1 MANENQNETGKKV
14 GRVQPVF
21 LAIAAVIILLFGLA
35 SGFDIF
41 LKLDYRLYDGLL
53 HLKKAPP
60 QNEKVALVTIDDE
73 SLADPE
79 MGEWPWPRNII
90 ADTLIRMKELGAE
103 WAVFDIE
110 YLSPSTAGVNSKIKK
125 EINSSFAESE
135 NVIVGS
141 YEQISGDVLNGMS
154 MDDFAYFSDMYVND
168 ILYPSLDNLKY
179 HISDNIYQDNDL
191 YFQRA
196 LQFFGN
202 AWLTFNHNDLA
213 FTYEPEYID
222 FVKSF
227 QLKFDVTDLG
237 DYVKKS
243 NEYTLTHI
251 YDSLGRGFSPTL
263 QKIGIGAFG
272 IGFTNSIVDDDGV
285 RRRYELLFEDEGSYG
300 GQLVFAPL
308 MNSLG
313 VTKLTRTRNSLICH
327 DALFPGETTRQN
339 LKIPLDKNGR
349 ILINFIHEKMRNSFK
364 QIPVLNIK
372 RLDWSEERIVSNIE
386 ALSNYGYFDYEN
398 EVDTVMKAG
407 TEQLMAIYQEIEST
421 KESMLERCTG
431 YTKNGAGADGLADED
446 YDYLYSMRK
455 AYFDYIKDFLEAHPE
470 NRIIEIL
477 DTIYRDRYGDE
488 IIDNNIADIKTYM
501 ENLREEYIYYVNLE
515 NVLREKLEGTYCIVG
530 NTASSTSDIGA
541 QPFEQQYQN
550 VGLHANLMNTILNR
564 QFFTYADWYW
574 GFIVAVLLSFV
585 PYIFNSKKKRVR
597 NISGAVLLVG
607 FTAAIIALFVFGNI
621 YIPMIGS
628 ILYFIAFY
636 LFGVV
641 FRFVKS
647 EHEKKFITNAFSQ
660 CLAPDVV
667 KELINNPSSFRLGG
681 DSLEMTAIFTD
692 IQKFSA
698 FSELLNAAQL
708 VALLNYYLTKM
719 SDIIIDEKGTVDK
732 YEGDAIIALVGAPK
746 RLEDHSFRACSA
758 AIKMKQSEAVMNAE
772 ILEIVKKDKPEEMEQ
787 DLYDALKI
795 MVANGKTIFTRIG
808 INSGEMVAGYMGSE
822 KKKNYT
828 MMGNNVNLAS
838 RLEGV
843 NKVYA
848 SSILCSG
855 QTYEWANVGE
865 NKDKILFRRLDRV
878 RVVNITTPVQL
889 YNVIGFA
896 DQVSAQQK
904 MELDIF
910 HTALDK
916 YLAKDFVNAGKLF
929 LEANKTF
936 ADETALIFAER
947 CKTNIEN
954 GVSEGWDGIVNLT
967 SK

>member
-1 MANENQNETGKKV
+1 MTNKNQNENGKKV
-14 GRVQPVF
+14 RRVQPVF
-21 LAIAAVIILLFGLA
+21 LAIATVIIILFGIA
-35 SGFDIF
+35 SYFELF
-41 LKLDYRLYDGLL
+41 LKLDYRLYDELL

-60 QNEKVALVTIDDE
+60 QNEKIALVTIDEE

-90 ADTLIRMKELGAE
+90 ADTLIRMKELGTE

-125 EINSSFAESE
+125 EIDNSFAESE
-135 NVIVGS
+135 NVIVDS
-141 YEQISGDVLNGMS
+141 FQQITGNVLNGMS
-154 MDDFAYFSDMYVND
+154 MDDFAYFSDMYVNE

-196 LQFFGN
+196 LQFYGN

-222 FVKSF
+222 FVKNF

-243 NEYTLTHI
+243 NEYTSTHI
-251 YDSLGRGFSPTL
+251 YDNLGRGFSPAL
-263 QKIGIGAFG
+263 QKIGIGAYG
-272 IGFTNSIVDDDGV
+272 IGFTNSIVDEDGV
-285 RRRYELLFEDEGSYG
+285 RRRYELLFEYEGAYG

-313 VTKLTRTRNSLICH
+313 VTKITRTRRNVICH
-327 DALFPGETTRQN
+327 DALFPGETVRQN
-339 LKIPLDKNGR
+339 IKIPLDNNGR
-349 ILINFIHEKMRNSFK
+349 VLINFIHEKMRDSFK

-372 RLDWSEERIVSNIE
+372 RLDWSEERIVSDIE
-386 ALSNYGYFDYEN
+386 ALANYGYFDFEQ
-398 EVDTVMKAG
+398 ETDTVMKTG
-407 TEQLMAIYQEIEST
+407 TEQLMALYSEIEAT

-431 YTKNGAGADGLADED
+431 YTKDGSGSNALSDSD
-446 YDYLYSMRK
+446 YEYLFSMRK
-455 AYFDYIKDFLEAHPE
+455 AYFESIKEFLESHPE
-470 NRIIEIL
+470 NRIIEML
-477 DTIYRDRYGDE
+477 DTLFRERYGDE
-488 IIDNNIADIKTYM
+488 VIENNISDIKTYI
-501 ENLREEYIYYVNLE
+501 ENLREEYIYYMNLE
-515 NVLREKLEGTYCIVG
+515 NVLREKLEGTYCILG

-564 QFFTYADWYW
+564 QFFTYVDWYW
-574 GFIVAVLLSFV
+574 GFIAAVALSLV

-597 NISGAVLLVG
+597 NIIGAVLLVG
-607 FTAAIIALFVFGNI
+607 FTAAIIALFVFGSI
-621 YIPMIGS
+621 YIPMVGS

-647 EHEKKFITNAFSQ
+647 EDEKKFITNAFAQ

-719 SDIIIDEKGTVDK
+719 SDIIIEEKGTVDK

-746 RLEDHSFRACSA
+746 KLEDHSFRACAA
-758 AIKMKQSEAVMNAE
+758 AIKMKQAEALMNAE
-772 ILEIVKKDKPEEMEQ
+772 ILEIVKKDKPEEMEP

-843 NKVYA
+843 NKVYS

-896 DQVSAQQK
+896 NQVSAQQK
-904 MELDIF
+904 MEIDIF

-916 YLAKDFVNAGKLF
+916 YLAKDFINAGKLF

-947 CKTNIEN
+947 CKSNIEN
-954 GVSEGWDGIVNLT
+954 GVPEGWDGIVNLT